1 MATTS
6 FLSSCLGFRMYK
18 DQAKWPRAKFLD
30 LLMTR
35 PLARRLWVAYSARQV
50 RLGG

>member
-1 MATTS
+1 
-6 FLSSCLGFRMYK
+6 MYK

-50 RLGG
+50 SLGG